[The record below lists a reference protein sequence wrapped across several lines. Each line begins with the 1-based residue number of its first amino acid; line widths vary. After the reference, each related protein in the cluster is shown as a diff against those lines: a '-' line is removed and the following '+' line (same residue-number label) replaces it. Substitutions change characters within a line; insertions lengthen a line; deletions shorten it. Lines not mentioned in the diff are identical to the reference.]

1 MIEKNNTKK
10 RQHRII
16 FLEIVIFMIIAL
28 LGARSIDLQIFKAS
42 SLTKK
47 AEREYTRYS
56 LIQGERGQIYDR
68 NMNELSTSI
77 NTLSIAA
84 VASKIK
90 NPGIAASKLAAAL
103 GINEYNLK
111 KKLSSNKSFVWV
123 KRRVTPNKIKKVKA
137 LELEHI
143 FFKNDTRRYYPNKS
157 LAGQL
162 IGFTGL
168 DNKGLEGLEYKYN
181 NTLSG
186 QSIKIQTIKD
196 ATGRL
201 VDSNKTFGNK
211 FKGNSLMLSIDKKI
225 QFIAEHALASAVVK
239 EDAKSGTAL
248 VMVPSTGELLA
259 IAHYPKFNPNHYA
272 GFTPE
277 IWRNRAV
284 ADQFEPGSVMKIFA
298 VATALN
304 QGVASPKSI
313 FYCEN
318 GAYKIGKYTINDTR
332 PHGWLTL
339 TQIVKY
345 SSNIGAIKISEA
357 MSNKAFYK
365 SLNDFGFAKK
375 TKINCPGETFGEL
388 RHYSN
393 WSNLDSSTIAFGQ
406 GIAVSAIQL
415 ITGVSAIA
423 NNGVLMK
430 PLLVK
435 QIISNTG
442 EITKINGPTPT
453 RRVISDS
460 AARKVKM
467 MMQEVVSEKGTGN
480 NAFVKGYSVGGKTG
494 TAQIANRNSRGYSE
508 DKFTAVFAGF
518 APIQNPELAILVV
531 VDEPKNSHYGG
542 IVAAPVFKNILL
554 ESFNYL
560 GIPPDFNN
568 SQMVAEVSAKR
579 KQ

>member
-1 MIEKNNTKK
+1 MIKKDNTKK
-10 RQHRII
+10 RQRRII
-16 FLEIVIFMIIAL
+16 FLEIIIFMIIAL
-28 LGARSIDLQIFKAS
+28 LGARSIELQIFKAT
-42 SLTKK
+42 SLTEK
-47 AEREYTRYS
+47 AEKEYTRYS

-68 NMNELSTSI
+68 NMNELSTSV

-84 VASKIK
+84 VANKIK
-90 NPGIAASKLAAAL
+90 NPGKAASKLAAAL
-103 GINEYNLK
+103 GINEYSLK
-111 KKLSSNKSFVWV
+111 KRLSSNKSFVWV
-123 KRRVTPNKIKKVKA
+123 ERRVTPNKIKKVKA
-137 LELEHI
+137 LELEYI
-143 FFKNDTRRYYPNKS
+143 FFKKDTRRYYPNKS
-157 LAGQL
+157 LAGQI
-162 IGFTGL
+162 IGFTGI

-181 NTLSG
+181 SVLSG
-186 QSIKIQTIKD
+186 QDIRIQTIKD

-201 VDSNKTFGNK
+201 IDSNETFANK
-211 FKGNSLMLSIDKKI
+211 FKGNSLVLSIDRKI
-225 QFIAEHALASAVVK
+225 QFIAEHALENAVIK
-239 EDAKSGTAL
+239 EDAKSGTAI
-248 VMVPSTGELLA
+248 VMVPATGELLA

-284 ADQFEPGSVMKIFA
+284 TDQFEPGSVMKIFA

-304 QGVASPKSI
+304 QGIVSPKSI

-318 GAYKIGKYTINDTR
+318 GAYKIGNYTINDSR
-332 PHGWLTL
+332 PYGWLTL

-345 SSNIGAIKISEA
+345 SSNIGATKISEA
-357 MSNKAFYK
+357 MSNKSFYN
-365 SLNDFGFAKK
+365 SLNAFGFANK
-375 TKINCPGETFGEL
+375 TQIACPGEASGEL
-388 RHYSN
+388 RHYSK

-423 NNGVLMK
+423 NNGILMK

-442 EITKINGPTPT
+442 EITKINGSTPI

-460 AARKVKM
+460 AARKIKLI
-467 MMQEVVSEKGTGN
+467 MQEVVSEEGTGK
-480 NAFVKGYSVGGKTG
+480 NAFIKEYSVGGKTG
-494 TAQIANRNSRGYSE
+494 TAQIANKNSRGYSE
-508 DKFTAVFAGF
+508 NKFTAVFAGF
-518 APIQNPELAILVV
+518 APVQNPELAILVV
-531 VDEPKNSHYGG
+531 VDEPKNNHYGG
-542 IVAAPVFKNILL
+542 VVAAPVFKNILL

>member
-1 MIEKNNTKK
+1 MIKKDNAKK
-10 RQHRII
+10 RRSRII
-16 FLEIVIFMIIAL
+16 FLEVILFIVIAL

-42 SLTKK
+42 ALTEK

-56 LIQGERGQIYDR
+56 SIKGKRGQIYDR

-77 NTLSIAA
+77 DTLSIAA

-90 NPGIAASKLAAAL
+90 NPGKTASKLAAAL
-103 GINEYNLK
+103 GINEYYLK
-111 KKLSSNKSFVWV
+111 KRLSSNKSFVWI

-137 LELEHI
+137 LKLEHV
-143 FFKNDTRRYYPNKS
+143 FFKKDTRRYYPNKG
-157 LAGQL
+157 LAGQV

-181 NTLSG
+181 KTLAG

-201 VDSNKTFGNK
+201 VDSNEIFANK
-211 FKGNSLMLSIDKKI
+211 FSGSSLVLSIDKKI
-225 QFIAEHALASAVVK
+225 QFIAEHALENAVVK

-248 VMVPSTGELLA
+248 VMVPATGELLA

-277 IWRNRAV
+277 IWRDRAV
-284 ADQFEPGSVMKIFA
+284 TDQFEPGSVMKIFA
-298 VATALN
+298 VATVLDK
-304 QGVASPKSI
+304 GIFSPKSI

-318 GAYKIGKYTINDTR
+318 GEYAVGSYTINDSR
-332 PHGWLTL
+332 PYGWLTL

-345 SSNIGAIKISEA
+345 SSNIGATKIAEA
-357 MSNKAFYK
+357 MSNKVFYN
-365 SLNDFGFAKK
+365 SLNAFGFAKK
-375 TKINCPGETFGEL
+375 THIDLPGEALGEL
-388 RHYSN
+388 RHYSG
-393 WSNLDSSTIAFGQ
+393 WSSLDSSTIAFGQ

-423 NNGVLMK
+423 NNGILMK
-430 PLLVK
+430 PLLIK

-442 EITKINGPTPT
+442 ETIKINGPSPA

-460 AARKVKM
+460 AARKIKL
-467 MMQEVVSEKGTGN
+467 MMQEVVSEKGTGT
-480 NAFVKGYSVGGKTG
+480 NAMIEGYSVCGKTG
-494 TAQIANRNSRGYSE
+494 TAQIANKNSRGYSE
-508 DKFTAVFAGF
+508 EKFTAVFAGF
-518 APIQNPELAILVV
+518 APVQNPELVILVV
-531 VDEPKNSHYGG
+531 VDEPKNNHYGG
-542 IVAAPVFKNILL
+542 VVAAPVFKNILL

-579 KQ
+579 RQ